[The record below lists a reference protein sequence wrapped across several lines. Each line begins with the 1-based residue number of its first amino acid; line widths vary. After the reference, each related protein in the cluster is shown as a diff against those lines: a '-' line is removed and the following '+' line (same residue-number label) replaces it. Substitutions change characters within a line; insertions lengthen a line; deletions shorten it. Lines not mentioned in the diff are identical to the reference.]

1 MQKNKEIS
9 HTMISSIAISTIF
22 IASFMLSGSQF
33 SEQALAIH
41 EGTPT
46 ATTQNQLT
54 GGNAT
59 TAGVPAQ
66 SQASIA
72 GNTTAAGTP
81 TTGTT
86 PDTTTQTQTQ
96 TQAVPGGNATE
107 TGAASAQ
114 TPTPTAAVQEPP
126 VNQNFVRQATVA
138 SGQDP
143 LPGHE
148 SHELAFVLPPRSDGG
163 VYSGVLTYTASKPV
177 EVVVLHNYDPQNT
190 TAVPEEYG
198 TELTSP
204 LPGGGGNIAITL
216 FQPPYEA
223 GINSASVPFTGNG
236 LALHTLEDDPFTATY
251 TVNAFAT
258 QPESA
263 NAPLE
268 FTSVEGEV
276 EEPAADEDA
285 AAADED
291 AAAADEDAAAAD
303 EDAAAEDEDA
313 AAEDEDAAAEDEE
326 ETN

>member
-9 HTMISSIAISTIF
+9 HSMISSIAISTIF
-22 IASFMLSGSQF
+22 IASFLLSGSQF
-33 SEQALAIH
+33 SQQALAIH
-41 EGTPT
+41 EGNATT
-46 ATTQNQLT
+46 ATAQSQLT
-54 GGNAT
+54 AGNAT
-59 TAGVPAQ
+59 TTGTPTQ
-66 SQASIA
+66 PQASIA
-72 GNTTAAGTP
+72 GNTTAPSTP
-81 TTGTT
+81 TTGAT
-86 PDTTTQTQTQ
+86 PDTINQTQS
-96 TQAVPGGNATE
+96 VPGGNATE

-148 SHELAFVLPPRSDGG
+148 SHELAFVLPPRSDGA

-204 LPGGGGNIAITL
+204 LPGGGGNIALTL

-276 EEPAADEDA
+276 EEPAADDEEA
-285 AAADED
+285 EAADDEEPE
-291 AAAADEDAAAAD
+291 ADE
-303 EDAAAEDEDA
+303 E
-313 AAEDEDAAAEDEE
+313 
-326 ETN
+326 

>member
-1 MQKNKEIS
+1 
-9 HTMISSIAISTIF
+9 MISSIAISTIF

-33 SEQALAIH
+33 SQQALAIH

-59 TAGVPAQ
+59 TTGVPAQ
-66 SQASIA
+66 PQASIV

-81 TTGTT
+81 TTGAT
-86 PDTTTQTQTQ
+86 PDTTTQ
-96 TQAVPGGNATE
+96 TQAVPGGNATQ
-107 TGAASAQ
+107 TGASA
-114 TPTPTAAVQEPP
+114 PTPTAAVQEPP

-148 SHELAFVLPPRSDGG
+148 SHELAFVLPPRSDGA

-258 QPESA
+258 QSENA

-276 EEPAADEDA
+276 EEPAAEDEDA
-285 AAADED
+285 AADE
-291 AAAADEDAAAAD
+291 AAG
-303 EDAAAEDEDA
+303 AEDEDA
-313 AAEDEDAAAEDEE
+313 AADEAAGAEDEDAGAEDEDAGAE
-326 ETN
+326 DEDAGAEDEDAGGP

>member
-1 MQKNKEIS
+1 
-9 HTMISSIAISTIF
+9 MISSIAISTIF
-22 IASFMLSGSQF
+22 IASLMLSGSQF
-33 SEQALAIH
+33 SQQALAIH

-59 TAGVPAQ
+59 TTGVPAQ

-72 GNTTAAGTP
+72 GNTTAPSTP
-81 TTGTT
+81 TTGAT
-86 PDTTTQTQTQ
+86 PDTTTQTQTH
-96 TQAVPGGNATE
+96 AVPGGNATE
-107 TGAASAQ
+107 TGAAPAPAPAPAP

-148 SHELAFVLPPRSDGG
+148 SHELAFVLPPRSDGA

-258 QPESA
+258 QSESA

-276 EEPAADEDA
+276 EEPAA
-285 AAADED
+285 
-291 AAAADEDAAAAD
+291 
-303 EDAAAEDEDA
+303 
-313 AAEDEDAAAEDEE
+313 EDEDAAAEDEE
-326 ETN
+326 EPAADEEEPAADEEEEPEAGDEEEP

>member
-1 MQKNKEIS
+1 MQKIKEIS
-9 HTMISSIAISTIF
+9 HSMISSIAISTIF

-33 SEQALAIH
+33 SQQALAIH

-54 GGNAT
+54 TGNAT
-59 TAGVPAQ
+59 TTGVPAQ

-72 GNTTAAGTP
+72 GNTTAPSTP

-86 PDTTTQTQTQ
+86 PDTTTQTQ
-96 TQAVPGGNATE
+96 AVPGGNATE
-107 TGAASAQ
+107 TGSASAQ

-148 SHELAFVLPPRSDGG
+148 SHELAFVLPPRSDGA

-258 QPESA
+258 QSESA

-276 EEPAADEDA
+276 EEPAAEDEEAAADDE
-285 AAADED
+285 AAADEEE
-291 AAAADEDAAAAD
+291 AAADE
-303 EDAAAEDEDA
+303 EDEAGAGDDEA
-313 AAEDEDAAAEDEE
+313 GAGDDEAEQ
-326 ETN
+326 

>member
-1 MQKNKEIS
+1 
-9 HTMISSIAISTIF
+9 
-22 IASFMLSGSQF
+22 MLSGSQF
-33 SEQALAIH
+33 SQQALAIH

-46 ATTQNQLT
+46 ATTQNQLS

-59 TAGVPAQ
+59 TTGVPTQ
-66 SQASIA
+66 PQASIA

-81 TTGTT
+81 ATGAT
-86 PDTTTQTQTQ
+86 PDTTTQTP
-96 TQAVPGGNATE
+96 TQAVPGGNATQ
-107 TGAASAQ
+107 TGASAPTQ
-114 TPTPTAAVQEPP
+114 TPTAAVQEPP

-148 SHELAFVLPPRSDGG
+148 SHELAFVLPPRSDGA

-258 QPESA
+258 QSESA

-276 EEPAADEDA
+276 EEPAA
-285 AAADED
+285 
-291 AAAADEDAAAAD
+291 
-303 EDAAAEDEDA
+303 
-313 AAEDEDAAAEDEE
+313 EDEE
-326 ETN
+326 EPAADEEEPAADEEEPAADEEEEPEAGDEEEP

>member
-1 MQKNKEIS
+1 MQKIKEIS
-9 HTMISSIAISTIF
+9 HSMISSIAISTIF
-22 IASFMLSGSQF
+22 VASFMLSGSQF
-33 SEQALAIH
+33 SQQALAIH
-41 EGTPT
+41 ETT

-59 TAGVPAQ
+59 TTGVPAQ

-72 GNTTAAGTP
+72 GNTTAPSTP

-86 PDTTTQTQTQ
+86 PDTTTQ

-107 TGAASAQ
+107 TGAAPASAQ

-138 SGQDP
+138 SAQDP
-143 LPGHE
+143 LREGE
-148 SHELAFVLPPRSDGG
+148 QLAFILPPRSDGA

-177 EVVVLHNYDPQNT
+177 DVVVVHNYDPQNT
-190 TAVPEEYG
+190 TSVPEEYG

-204 LPGGGGNIAITL
+204 LPGGGGNIALTQ
-216 FQPPYEA
+216 FQPLYTE
-223 GINSASVPFTGNG
+223 GFNSASVPFTGNG
-236 LALHTLEDDPFTATY
+236 LALHTAEEGPFTATY

-268 FTSVEGEV
+268 FTSAEGEV
-276 EEPAADEDA
+276 EEPAAEDE
-285 AAADED
+285 
-291 AAAADEDAAAAD
+291 
-303 EDAAAEDEDA
+303 AAAEEEEA
-313 AAEDEDAAAEDEE
+313 AGADEE
-326 ETN
+326 EAAGADEEEAAGADEEEPDADEEEPAG

>member
-1 MQKNKEIS
+1 MQKNKEIR

-33 SEQALAIH
+33 SQQALAIH
-41 EGTPT
+41 ETT

-59 TAGVPAQ
+59 TAG
-66 SQASIA
+66 
-72 GNTTAAGTP
+72 NTTAAGIP

-86 PDTTTQTQTQ
+86 PETTTQ
-96 TQAVPGGNATE
+96 TQAVPAGNATE
-107 TGAASAQ
+107 TGAASASAPTP

-204 LPGGGGNIAITL
+204 LPGGDGNIAITL

-223 GINSASVPFTGNG
+223 GINSASVPFTGNA
-236 LALHTLEDDPFTATY
+236 LALHTLENDPFTATY

-258 QPESA
+258 QSESA

-276 EEPAADEDA
+276 EEPAAEDEEAAADDEEA
-285 AAADED
+285 AADDEAAEGEEAAADE
-291 AAAADEDAAAAD
+291 
-303 EDAAAEDEDA
+303 EDEAGAGDE
-313 AAEDEDAAAEDEE
+313 AEQ
-326 ETN
+326 

>member
-33 SEQALAIH
+33 SQQALAIH

-54 GGNAT
+54 GENAT
-59 TAGVPAQ
+59 TTGVPTQ
-66 SQASIA
+66 PQASIA

-81 TTGTT
+81 TTGAT
-86 PDTTTQTQTQ
+86 PDATTQTQ

-148 SHELAFVLPPRSDGG
+148 SHELAFILPPRSDGG

-276 EEPAADEDA
+276 EEPAAEDE
-285 AAADED
+285 
-291 AAAADEDAAAAD
+291 
-303 EDAAAEDEDA
+303 AAEDE
-313 AAEDEDAAAEDEE
+313 AAEDEAAEDEAAEDEAAE
-326 ETN
+326 EEPEEEEPEEP

>member
-9 HTMISSIAISTIF
+9 HSVISTIAISTIF

-33 SEQALAIH
+33 SQAFAIH
-41 EGTPT
+41 EGTGT
-46 ATTQNQLT
+46 TSTTQSQLT

-59 TAGVPAQ
+59 TTSPTNQ
-66 SQASIA
+66 SQAGA
-72 GNTTAAGTP
+72 GNTTAASTP
-81 TTGTT
+81 TTGATT
-86 PDTTTQTQTQ
+86 DTTTQTQT
-96 TQAVPGGNATE
+96 VPGGDA
-107 TGAASAQ
+107 TGAGATSA
-114 TPTPTAAVQEPP
+114 PAPTAATQEPP
-126 VNQNFVRQATVA
+126 VNLNFVRQGTVA

-177 EVVVLHNYDPQNT
+177 EVVVLHNYDPQNS
-190 TAVPEEYG
+190 TAIPEEYG

-216 FQPPYEA
+216 FQPPYDA
-223 GINSASVPFTGNG
+223 GINAASVPFTGNG

-258 QPESA
+258 QPENA

-276 EEPAADEDA
+276 EEGEAGA
-285 AAADED
+285 
-291 AAAADEDAAAAD
+291 
-303 EDAAAEDEDA
+303 
-313 AAEDEDAAAEDEE
+313 DEE
-326 ETN
+326 EEAGAGGGDEEEEAGAGGGDEEEEAGAGGGDEEEEAG

>member
-9 HTMISSIAISTIF
+9 HSMISSIAISTIF
-22 IASFMLSGSQF
+22 IASLMLSGSQF
-33 SEQALAIH
+33 SQQALAIH

-59 TAGVPAQ
+59 TTGVPAQ

-72 GNTTAAGTP
+72 GNTTAPSTP
-81 TTGTT
+81 TTGAT
-86 PDTTTQTQTQ
+86 PDTTAQTQ

-107 TGAASAQ
+107 TGAAPAPAPA
-114 TPTPTAAVQEPP
+114 PTPTAAVQEPP

-148 SHELAFVLPPRSDGG
+148 SHELAFVLPPRSDGA

-258 QPESA
+258 QSESA

-268 FTSVEGEV
+268 FTSAEGEV
-276 EEPAADEDA
+276 EEPAA
-285 AAADED
+285 
-291 AAAADEDAAAAD
+291 
-303 EDAAAEDEDA
+303 
-313 AAEDEDAAAEDEE
+313 EDEE
-326 ETN
+326 EPAADEEEPAADEEEPAADEEEEPEAGDEEEP

>member
-9 HTMISSIAISTIF
+9 HSMISSIAISTIF

-33 SEQALAIH
+33 SQQALAIH
-41 EGTPT
+41 EGNAT
-46 ATTQNQLT
+46 AATAQNQLT
-54 GGNAT
+54 AGNAT
-59 TAGVPAQ
+59 TPTQNQ
-66 SQASIA
+66 SSIA
-72 GNTTAAGTP
+72 GNTTAPSTP
-81 TTGTT
+81 TTGAT
-86 PDTTTQTQTQ
+86 PDTTTQTQ

-107 TGAASAQ
+107 TGAA
-114 TPTPTAAVQEPP
+114 PTPTAAVQEPP

-143 LPGHE
+143 LPGHD
-148 SHELAFVLPPRSDGG
+148 SHELAFVLPPRSDGA

-258 QPESA
+258 QSESA

-276 EEPAADEDA
+276 EEPAADEEEP
-285 AAADED
+285 AADEEEP
-291 AAAADEDAAAAD
+291 AADEEEPAAD
-303 EDAAAEDEDA
+303 EEEEEPEAG
-313 AAEDEDAAAEDEE
+313 DEE
-326 ETN
+326 EP

>member
-9 HTMISSIAISTIF
+9 HSMISSIAISTIF

-33 SEQALAIH
+33 SQQALAIH

-59 TAGVPAQ
+59 TTGVPAQ
-66 SQASIA
+66 PQASIA

-81 TTGTT
+81 TT
-86 PDTTTQTQTQ
+86 PDATTQTQ

-276 EEPAADEDA
+276 EEPAAEDEE
-285 AAADED
+285 AAADDE
-291 AAAADEDAAAAD
+291 AAG
-303 EDAAAEDEDA
+303 EDEAGAGDDEAGAGDA
-313 AAEDEDAAAEDEE
+313 GDDEAE
-326 ETN
+326 

>member
-1 MQKNKEIS
+1 MKNKEIS
-9 HTMISSIAISTIF
+9 HSMIPTIAISTIL

-33 SEQALAIH
+33 SQAFAVH
-41 EGTPT
+41 EGTGTT
-46 ATTQNQLT
+46 ATTQSQLT

-59 TAGVPAQ
+59 TTSSTNQ
-66 SQASIA
+66 SQASA
-72 GNTTAAGTP
+72 GNTTAASTP
-81 TTGTT
+81 TTGATT
-86 PDTTTQTQTQ
+86 DTT
-96 TQAVPGGNATE
+96 GGNATG
-107 TGAASAQ
+107 TGATSA
-114 TPTPTAAVQEPP
+114 PAPTAATQEPP
-126 VNQNFVRQATVA
+126 VNLNFVRQGTVA

-177 EVVVLHNYDPQNT
+177 EVVVLHNYDPQNS
-190 TAVPEEYG
+190 TAIPEEYG

-216 FQPPYEA
+216 FQPPYDA
-223 GINSASVPFTGNG
+223 GINAASVPFAGNG

-258 QPESA
+258 QPEIA

-276 EEPAADEDA
+276 EEGEAGA
-285 AAADED
+285 
-291 AAAADEDAAAAD
+291 
-303 EDAAAEDEDA
+303 
-313 AAEDEDAAAEDEE
+313 DEE
-326 ETN
+326 EEEAGADEEEEEAGADEEEEEAGADEEEDTPEGDNTGV

>member
-1 MQKNKEIS
+1 
-9 HTMISSIAISTIF
+9 MISSIAISTIF
-22 IASFMLSGSQF
+22 IASLMLSGSQF
-33 SEQALAIH
+33 SQQALAIH

-59 TAGVPAQ
+59 TTGVPTQ
-66 SQASIA
+66 PQASIA

-81 TTGTT
+81 TTGAT
-86 PDTTTQTQTQ
+86 PDTTTQTP
-96 TQAVPGGNATE
+96 TQAVPGGNATQ
-107 TGAASAQ
+107 TGASAPTQ
-114 TPTPTAAVQEPP
+114 TPTAAVQEPP

-276 EEPAADEDA
+276 EEPAAEDEEAAADDE
-285 AAADED
+285 AAADEG
-291 AAAADEDAAAAD
+291 DEAGAGDD
-303 EDAAAEDEDA
+303 EAGAGDDEAGAGD
-313 AAEDEDAAAEDEE
+313 DEAGDE
-326 ETN
+326 

>member
-9 HTMISSIAISTIF
+9 HSMISSIAISTIF

-33 SEQALAIH
+33 SQQALAIH
-41 EGTPT
+41 EGNATT
-46 ATTQNQLT
+46 ATAQDQLT
-54 GGNAT
+54 AGNAT
-59 TAGVPAQ
+59 TTGTPTQ
-66 SQASIA
+66 PQASIA
-72 GNTTAAGTP
+72 SNTTAPSTP
-81 TTGTT
+81 TTGAT
-86 PDTTTQTQTQ
+86 PDTTTQ

-114 TPTPTAAVQEPP
+114 TPTPTPTAAVQEPP

-148 SHELAFVLPPRSDGG
+148 SHELAFVLPPRSDGA

-204 LPGGGGNIAITL
+204 LPGGGGNIALTL

-223 GINSASVPFTGNG
+223 GINSASVPFTGNA

-258 QPESA
+258 QSESA

-276 EEPAADEDA
+276 EEPAAEDE
-285 AAADED
+285 
-291 AAAADEDAAAAD
+291 
-303 EDAAAEDEDA
+303 AAEDE
-313 AAEDEDAAAEDEE
+313 AAEDEAAEDEAAEDEE
-326 ETN
+326 AAGAEEEEEDAGAQGGAEE

>member
-1 MQKNKEIS
+1 
-9 HTMISSIAISTIF
+9 MISSIAISTIF

-33 SEQALAIH
+33 SQQALAIH

-59 TAGVPAQ
+59 TTGVPAQ
-66 SQASIA
+66 PQASIA

-81 TTGTT
+81 TSGAT
-86 PDTTTQTQTQ
+86 PDTTTQTP
-96 TQAVPGGNATE
+96 TQAVPGGNATQ
-107 TGAASAQ
+107 TGASAP

-126 VNQNFVRQATVA
+126 VNQNFVRQATIA

-148 SHELAFVLPPRSDGG
+148 SHELAFVLPPRSDGA

-204 LPGGGGNIAITL
+204 LPGGGGNIALTL

-223 GINSASVPFTGNG
+223 GINSASVPFTGNA
-236 LALHTLEDDPFTATY
+236 LALHTLENDPFTATY

-258 QPESA
+258 QSESA

-276 EEPAADEDA
+276 EEPAAEDEEAAADDEEA
-285 AAADED
+285 AADDEAAEGEEAAADE
-291 AAAADEDAAAAD
+291 
-303 EDAAAEDEDA
+303 EDEAGAGDE
-313 AAEDEDAAAEDEE
+313 AEQ
-326 ETN
+326 

>member
-1 MQKNKEIS
+1 
-9 HTMISSIAISTIF
+9 MISSIAISTIF
-22 IASFMLSGSQF
+22 IASLMLSGSQF
-33 SEQALAIH
+33 SQQALAIH

-46 ATTQNQLT
+46 AATQNQLT

-59 TAGVPAQ
+59 TTGVPTQ
-66 SQASIA
+66 PQASIA

-81 TTGTT
+81 TTGAT
-86 PDTTTQTQTQ
+86 PDATTQNQ

-148 SHELAFVLPPRSDGG
+148 SHELAFVLPPRSDGA

-204 LPGGGGNIAITL
+204 LPGGGGNIALTL

-223 GINSASVPFTGNG
+223 GINSASVPFTGNA
-236 LALHTLEDDPFTATY
+236 LALHTLENDPFTATY

-258 QPESA
+258 QSESA

-276 EEPAADEDA
+276 EEPAAEDEEAAADDEEA
-285 AAADED
+285 AADDEAAEGEEAAADE
-291 AAAADEDAAAAD
+291 
-303 EDAAAEDEDA
+303 EDEAGAGD
-313 AAEDEDAAAEDEE
+313 DEAGA
-326 ETN
+326 